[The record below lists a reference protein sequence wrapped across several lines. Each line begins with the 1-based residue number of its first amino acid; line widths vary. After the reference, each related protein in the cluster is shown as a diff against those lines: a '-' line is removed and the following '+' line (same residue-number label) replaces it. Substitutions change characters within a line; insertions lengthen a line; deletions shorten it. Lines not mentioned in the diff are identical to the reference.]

1 MSRGDTHT
9 QSSKNRIFDFC
20 MVSVSSGNASR
31 AIRLGVYD
39 RARWSDERKKP
50 RASERK
56 SNKKILANDP
66 SPFYVHQLI
75 STFCFCRKSCGK
87 QKTSGTNEKTTF
99 LCCSRQMTHT
109 QQGTGGINEKEVEE
123 KVLFSK
129 KVVMNTSETFR
140 VWGPLSIF
148 HAVVFVFFFSS
159 MYFAFCVSPFF
170 LSIWKDAQ
178 LKRSVVFPLGHDN
191 YQSSQWETLYNGER
205 KGSASGERKKEKKE
219 VVKR

>member
-87 QKTSGTNEKTTF
+87 QKTTGTNEKTTF

-129 KVVMNTSETFR
+129 KSRDEYIRDFSCLGTVEHFSRSCFR
-140 VWGPLSIF
+140 FLFLVDVLCILCVPL
-148 HAVVFVFFFSS
+148 FSL
-159 MYFAFCVSPFF
+159 Y
-170 LSIWKDAQ
+170 
-178 LKRSVVFPLGHDN
+178 LKRRATEAFGCFP
-191 YQSSQWETLYNGER
+191 SRSR
-205 KGSASGERKKEKKE
+205 
-219 VVKR
+219 